1 MSLNDPNVK
10 KVTITSEAA
19 ESLSPKV
26 FEKMN
31 AGDPNKKKSRKIKKK
46 FTGGEE
52 LIVNKL
58 EKEKEKGNENEK
70 TEGGGTHPGT
80 LDQLASS
87 HVPGSN
93 KSKAVGIASRFTA
106 DSAPVGKLAPSSG
119 LELKGGSKVKVILS
133 KTQKKSKVILG
144 PAKAKTHATT
154 SSKHKKT
161 AKKVNVSLSGLTRK
175 LHKAKRIHNGVT
187 KQTIEEVKKA
197 LEKAGLIKEDSK
209 APEDILRRMYS
220 DYMVLKKRAL

>member
-10 KVTITSEAA
+10 KVTITSEVA
-19 ESLSPKV
+19 ESLSPKAY
-26 FEKMN
+26 EEIS
-31 AGDPNKKKSRKIKKK
+31 GGSSKKTKTKSRKVKKV

-58 EKEKEKGNENEK
+58 EKEK
-70 TEGGGTHPGT
+70 TEGGGTSPGT

-93 KSKAVGIASRFTA
+93 NSKAIGIASRFTA
-106 DSAPVGKLAPSSG
+106 DSAPIGKLAPSSG
-119 LELKGGSKVKVILS
+119 LELVGGSKVKIVLS

-144 PAKAKTHATT
+144 PAKIKAHLKDSH
-154 SSKHKKT
+154 SKHKKT
-161 AKKVNVSLSGLTRK
+161 VKKLNVSLTGLTRK
-175 LHKAKRIHNGVT
+175 LHKAKRIHSGVT
-187 KQTIEEVKKA
+187 KQSIEEVKKA
-197 LEKAGLIKEDSK
+197 LEKAGLIIDDSK

-220 DYMVLKKRAL
+220 DYMVLKNRAL